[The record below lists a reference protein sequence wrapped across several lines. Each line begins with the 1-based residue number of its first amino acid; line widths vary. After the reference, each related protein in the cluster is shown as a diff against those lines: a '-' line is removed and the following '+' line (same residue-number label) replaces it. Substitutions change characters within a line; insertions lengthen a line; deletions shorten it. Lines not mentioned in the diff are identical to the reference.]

1 MKKKVIALL
10 MTVMLCLSLAVP
22 CFATSFSEEEVISRK
37 RAYYPFI
44 DESLSLLYNLRPLAK
59 EAQIDRVFISST
71 GDYCTPDIIESK
83 RSEASSQNY
92 PVEICIHMNNYNS
105 DGEWIFLNVLANDK
119 LYEFG
124 KFTAYAD
131 DISLD
136 VTTAYQSLLN
146 ITKGFGILNRT
157 QKGDGFF
164 VYSSK
169 SGTRYLLDIDLNDYQ
184 ACGYSVSEPTVVE
197 TEGETSASTEP
208 QEEVQQQVEGQE
220 QAKEEPAEQYTKDQ
234 ELIISGKT
242 DFGYFYT
249 YKDSLNYKC
258 FSLTK
263 DGKRFY
269 ASVREDLYDYYKNA
283 FQNHSLTLKGKYQF
297 TAEDGSP
304 VVSVST
310 LVEGTKETNLRSYLW
325 TLNKGTA
332 KNPNFKA
339 YADLKGD
346 GLILSASKDGQS
358 ITINSNPW
366 GASKG
371 SQAYQLD
378 NALALI
384 MIKELNSELGLPEW
398 LYTEMTGTR
407 AIDGRQKEVFDYVTV
422 TWSYH
427 PDSGINILYR
437 KNN

>member
-146 ITKGFGILNRT
+146 ITKGFGILIDAHVFYLSVCVLLGNVCSRCHEYRIFT
-157 QKGDGFF
+157 GIYQDGILHKKK
-164 VYSSK
+164 SK
-169 SGTRYLLDIDLNDYQ
+169 I
-184 ACGYSVSEPTVVE
+184 
-197 TEGETSASTEP
+197 
-208 QEEVQQQVEGQE
+208 
-220 QAKEEPAEQYTKDQ
+220 
-234 ELIISGKT
+234 
-242 DFGYFYT
+242 
-249 YKDSLNYKC
+249 
-258 FSLTK
+258 
-263 DGKRFY
+263 
-269 ASVREDLYDYYKNA
+269 
-283 FQNHSLTLKGKYQF
+283 
-297 TAEDGSP
+297 
-304 VVSVST
+304 
-310 LVEGTKETNLRSYLW
+310 
-325 TLNKGTA
+325 
-332 KNPNFKA
+332 
-339 YADLKGD
+339 
-346 GLILSASKDGQS
+346 
-358 ITINSNPW
+358 
-366 GASKG
+366 
-371 SQAYQLD
+371 
-378 NALALI
+378 
-384 MIKELNSELGLPEW
+384 
-398 LYTEMTGTR
+398 
-407 AIDGRQKEVFDYVTV
+407 
-422 TWSYH
+422 
-427 PDSGINILYR
+427 
-437 KNN
+437 